1 MVFDIVR
8 TIFQAAV
15 ALGHIRDE
23 QVLNKRFGILIEVSW
38 ELDLSLQDL
47 LINGHGIIVIERI
60 NSCYHL
66 VSQNAERPPINW
78 LSVTLI
84 KKHLRS

>member
-15 ALGHIRDE
+15 ALCHICDE
-23 QVLNKRFGILIEVSW
+23 QMLNKTFGILVEVSW

-47 LINGHGIIVIERI
+47 LINGHGIIVIKRI
-60 NSCYHL
+60 NSCNHL
-66 VSQNAERPPINW
+66 VSQNAERPPIDR
-78 LSVTLI
+78 LTMSLI
-84 KKHLRS
+84 Q